1 MGTKHQ
7 IFQSFFDPVKRDPFC
22 TSASSLYVNSGRRN
36 KSIRSSPSQRI
47 FLFLASISPDVVNA
61 PSFQWDANVHD
72 QDKIKLDIL
81 YITTIKVS
89 FQKCDFRPPI
99 STKNFQFAWME
110 ISSLKWFKQLS
121 LLIVELKDDRY
132 CGYKIIAPSMGS
144 QNLDLI

>member
-1 MGTKHQ
+1 MVSTACRSGFRKCMRVFWWARIINLDKMGTKHQ
-7 IFQSFFDPVKRDPFC
+7 IFQSFFDPVKRDRFC

-47 FLFLASISPDVVNA
+47 FHFLASISPDVVNA
-61 PSFQWDANVHD
+61 ASFQWDANVHD

-99 STKNFQFAWME
+99 STKNFQFA
-110 ISSLKWFKQLS
+110 
-121 LLIVELKDDRY
+121 
-132 CGYKIIAPSMGS
+132 
-144 QNLDLI
+144 